1 MDSGT
6 AAAAGAAGSL
16 NSKQRSSLLKY
27 LKVEDEEHCVFT
39 PKINAKSAKMDESRK
54 DQLIKT
60 LQGGK
65 ADEELGDEEEE
76 EGICESANLSQKLN
90 ESNRTGV
97 GAMMHQAMK
106 AAKYCDEQQEEQQ
119 SS

>member
-1 MDSGT
+1 
-6 AAAAGAAGSL
+6 
-16 NSKQRSSLLKY
+16 LLIKY
-27 LKVEDEEHCVFT
+27 LKVEDEEQCVFA

-54 DQLIKT
+54 DQLIRT
-60 LQGGK
+60 LRGDK
-65 ADEELGDEEEE
+65 ADEELGDEEE